1 MRDLK
6 KKKKISAFC
15 HNGPSISLDSSFTKP
30 ITGVYNPD
38 QVMSITTLWAPVDTF
53 QFKLAP
59 VQTHTMEVNSLFS
72 STDFDSQFELD
83 AKVFLLPNL
92 VSSKLHPSSVMP
104 QE

>member
-1 MRDLK
+1 MRDFK

-83 AKVFLLPNL
+83 AKVFIY
-92 VSSKLHPSSVMP
+92 
-104 QE
+104 QT